1 MFEVIFE
8 ADNGKKFTFG
18 RSGCN
23 YFDMDIGAG
32 MSVTLGISQGFTQI
46 GETVQTQCVG
56 GRTIKVTGEMYG
68 DIEKQKNYLR
78 HVCAPMTSGRLV
90 FDMAEFNPIFIQEK
104 YYIRVYVKASPSFS
118 AKRGDGTFMMQFYAP
133 FPYYSLVAEKAYRIG
148 QVEKHFRFPINYAE
162 THRFGTRL
170 EAKATDVHNEGDVPV
185 PFRLDVQAEDT
196 CSNVTVT
203 NMKDLSFLRI
213 TGTLNQGERVAV
225 YRDQDN
231 AVRAELTSG
240 TATTDIIDRID
251 EESTLFTLATGENLL
266 TVTNDKGKG
275 KLYVQFTFHPARA
288 ALYET

>member
-18 RSGCN
+18 RGGSN
-23 YFDMDIGAG
+23 YFGMDIGAG

-46 GETVQTQCVG
+46 GETVQTQSVG

-68 DIEKQKNYLR
+68 DIERRKDDLR
-78 HVCAPMTSGRLV
+78 NVCAPMTSGRLV
-90 FDMAEFNPIFIQEK
+90 FNKE

-133 FPYYSLVAEKAYRIG
+133 FPYYSLVAEKVYRIG
-148 QVEKHFRFPINYAE
+148 HTEKHFRFPINYAK
-162 THRFGTRL
+162 THRFGTRSQ
-170 EAKATDVHNEGDVPV
+170 AKATDVHNEGDVPV

-203 NMKDLSFLRI
+203 NMKNLSFLRI

-251 EESTLFTLATGENLL
+251 EESTLFELATGENLL
-266 TVTNDKGKG
+266 TVTEDKGKG
-275 KLYVQFTFHPARA
+275 KLFVQFSFHPARA